1 LTALERWQT
10 QVRASRANRNESE
23 EHLWQRLAQWY
34 DDWARHN
41 DYVAR
46 VLPRLLAYVDAESRV
61 LEIGPG
67 SGAFTLPLARAV
79 HHIVAF
85 EPSAAMRRVLESKLA
100 DAAIVNVRVIPQPI
114 EEGLA
119 ELDGEFD
126 VAFASHSLYNIEPMD
141 QVVSALVRLARHVV
155 ILMGTGDEV
164 EWQQALYL
172 QFRGAPRV
180 LPASFREFYPLL
192 MEMGIYADVEILPTS
207 FNYVYDSEDA
217 LLDDWQPRL
226 QVEASRRDELR
237 AALARYV
244 ERRGDA
250 LGIYSINRSALMWIE
265 RERNVFTTDFTP

>member
-10 QVRASRANRNESE
+10 QVRASRADRSESE

>member
-1 LTALERWQT
+1 
-10 QVRASRANRNESE
+10 
-23 EHLWQRLAQWY
+23 
-34 DDWARHN
+34 
-41 DYVAR
+41 
-46 VLPRLLAYVDAESRV
+46 
-61 LEIGPG
+61 
-67 SGAFTLPLARAV
+67 
-79 HHIVAF
+79 
-85 EPSAAMRRVLESKLA
+85 MRRVLESKLTN
-100 DAAIVNVRVIPQPI
+100 AAIVNVRVIPQPV

-119 ELDGEFD
+119 ELDGAFD
-126 VAFASHSLYNIEPMD
+126 LAFASHSLYNIEPID
-141 QVVSALVRLARHVV
+141 RVVSRLVRLARRVV

-164 EWQQALYL
+164 EWQRALYL

>member
-1 LTALERWQT
+1 LTALERWQA

-100 DAAIVNVRVIPQPI
+100 DAAIANVRVIPRPI
-114 EEGLA
+114 EEGWA
-119 ELDGEFD
+119 ELDGTFD
-126 VAFASHSLYNIEPMD
+126 LAFASHSLYNIEPID
-141 QVVSALVRLARHVV
+141 QVVSQLVRLARRVV

-164 EWQQALYL
+164 EWQRALYL

-226 QVEASRRDELR
+226 QVDAARRDELR

-244 ERRGDA
+244 ERRGDT
-250 LGIYSINRSALMWIE
+250 LGIYSINRSALMCIE
-265 RERNVFTTDFTP
+265 RERNVFSG

>member
-1 LTALERWQT
+1 MTALERWQT